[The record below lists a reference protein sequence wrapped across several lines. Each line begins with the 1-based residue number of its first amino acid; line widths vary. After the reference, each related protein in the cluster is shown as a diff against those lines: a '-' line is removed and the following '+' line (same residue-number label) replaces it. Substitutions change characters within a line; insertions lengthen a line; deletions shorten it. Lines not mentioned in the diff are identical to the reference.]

1 MIKFNPVA
9 GFADTLWEVMSAL
22 EFPAKESPLLP
33 HDL

>member
-22 EFPAKESPLLP
+22 EFPAKRNRA
-33 HDL
+33 